1 MPSHSGRPGQAQKR
15 GRGEPTVAELKELC
29 KEKKIKGYSK
39 WNKAKLLAEC
49 GDPN

>member
-1 MPSHSGRPGQAQKR
+1 MQRIPMTPAGHTAV
-15 GRGEPTVAELKELC
+15 VAELKELC